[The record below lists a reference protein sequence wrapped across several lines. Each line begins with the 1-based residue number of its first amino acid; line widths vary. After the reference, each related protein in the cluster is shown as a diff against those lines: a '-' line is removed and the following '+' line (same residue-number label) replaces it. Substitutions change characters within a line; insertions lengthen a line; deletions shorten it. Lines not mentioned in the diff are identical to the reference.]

1 MGKRGK
7 SEWDEAMEATGHRI
21 TTEKTKKWASR
32 LRTNTKNGNVVDTIT
47 REQVWSISYFAI
59 LDFK

>member
-1 MGKRGK
+1 MGKKGK

-32 LRTNTKNGNVVDTIT
+32 LRTNTKNGNVVDAIT
-47 REQVWSISYFAI
+47 KEQVWLSWCFSI

>member
-32 LRTNTKNGNVVDTIT
+32 LRTNTKNGNVVDAIT
-47 REQVWSISYFAI
+47 REQVCLIWCFSF

>member
-1 MGKRGK
+1 MGKKGK

-32 LRTNTKNGNVVDTIT
+32 LRTNTKNGNIVDAIT
-47 REQVWSISYFAI
+47 REQVWILGRVFI

>member
-1 MGKRGK
+1 MGKKGK

-32 LRTNTKNGNVVDTIT
+32 LRTNTKNGNVVDAIT
-47 REQVWSISYFAI
+47 KEQGWLSWCFSI